1 MPPVRPGGA
10 LGPCGTTPDP
20 PPAVF
25 FECFAGA
32 GNLSAEL
39 ATYGVQVVV
48 DEVAQGG
55 TNFLDEL
62 AVSKLQENIER
73 QVASG
78 LRVALHLAPPC
89 STFSRARDRSRKT
102 RLRSAEFPA
111 GLPRCADQ
119 VKDANSVALAAFDL
133 AVWASQLGVLV
144 SIENP
149 RKSYLWDFL
158 AARRVDEASGTDHH
172 FCACM
177 HGAGYQKPT
186 TLRCWNWTPKTLCKM
201 CVLKDGAF
209 SCGRSQAWAA
219 SWGARGRWDSTE
231 PAAPQ
236 RVACI
241 RRKGTQCWSS
251 AASPPVKQRHTR
263 QGGAGLGRPILRMP

>member
-133 AVWASQLGVLV
+133 AVWASQLGFWCPLRTRGKVIFGISWRRGAWTRLRGRTTT
-144 SIENP
+144 S
-149 RKSYLWDFL
+149 
-158 AARRVDEASGTDHH
+158 ARACTVRGTRSRPH
-172 FCACM
+172 C
-177 HGAGYQKPT
+177 GAGT
-186 TLRCWNWTPKTLCKM
+186 GRLRPFAK
-201 CVLKDGAF
+201 CV
-209 SCGRSQAWAA
+209 S
-219 SWGARGRWDSTE
+219 
-231 PAAPQ
+231 
-236 RVACI
+236 
-241 RRKGTQCWSS
+241 
-251 AASPPVKQRHTR
+251 
-263 QGGAGLGRPILRMP
+263 